1 MSAVLLALSFA
12 QAAEGEAAPTPMPL
26 RLTPTLSLA
35 ATSRNLT
42 LGGNVRWGQRTGP
55 FIAAALGSDWLI
67 SGLVS
72 GFLLDDVGSL
82 RFTASQMVG
91 YSIPL
96 PLDRSPA
103 GAPAWVPRVSVA
115 LGLWETTELDSLLQT
130 FRTEDYGVYLAASTG
145 GQVALTF
152 PWISVALGLKP
163 FGGAAYLRNDEWR
176 NNEFQFTNTVLDV
189 DVTLDLN
196 VFSKRARQG
205 SL

>member
-1 MSAVLLALSFA
+1 MKSLLLAASLGHA
-12 QAAEGEAAPTPMPL
+12 DEVAAPEHLPV

-42 LGGNVRWGQRTGP
+42 LGGNVRWGARTGP
-55 FIAAALGSDWLI
+55 FVAVSLGSDWLI

-72 GFLLDDVGSL
+72 GFLLDDLGSL
-82 RFTASQMVG
+82 RFTSSQLVG

-115 LGLWETTELDSLLQT
+115 VGLWETTELDSLIQT
-130 FRTEDYGVYLAASTG
+130 FRTEDYGLYLAASTG

-152 PWISVALGLKP
+152 PWVSIALGLKP
-163 FGGAAYLRNDEWR
+163 FGGAAYVRDDVWV
-176 NNEFQFTNTVLDV
+176 NNQFQFTNTVLDV

>member
-1 MSAVLLALSFA
+1 MILPLLALSLA
-12 QAAEGEAAPTPMPL
+12 HADEAPTPLPV

-82 RFTASQMVG
+82 RFTSSQMVG

-115 LGLWETTELDSLLQT
+115 VGLWETLELDSLIQT
-130 FRTEDYGVYLAASTG
+130 FRTEDYGLYLAASTG

-163 FGGAAYLRNDEWR
+163 FGGAAYLRNDEWV
-176 NNEFQFTNTVLDV
+176 NNQFQFTNTVLDV